1 MRYLLAFAALS
12 LYSLLP
18 GCMTS
23 GYVNEVREEAR
34 EIELRMDQRFEV
46 TAKRFSRE
54 IRSEA
59 EEIRKTITELG
70 QAIMD
75 DVEEFNRRVTK
86 LEELLKKYERLADM
100 LEGYIPEEAGEES
113 KD

>member
-1 MRYLLAFAALS
+1 MRYLLAAALS
-12 LYSLLP
+12 LYAALP
-18 GCMTS
+18 GCMAS
-23 GYVNEVREEAR
+23 GYVKEVREEAR

-75 DVEEFNRRVTK
+75 DVDEFNRRITR
-86 LEELLKKYERLADM
+86 LEGLLKKYEKLAEM
-100 LEGYIPEEAGEES
+100 FESYLPGEAGEES